1 MVMAKDKKYIIED
14 TMSIKISLMYYMKWT
29 RLMLPVARKE
39 FKVVYIFLLNF
50 FFSLPIGK

>member
-14 TMSIKISLMYYMKWT
+14 TISIKISLMHYMKWT
-29 RLMLPVARKE
+29 RLMSPVALEKFR
-39 FKVVYIFLLNF
+39 VVYIFLLVF